1 MEEIFY
7 FKDLDYVPAY
17 DYIIDVEESN
27 FDFTYTTP
35 IIPEISIEEYSA
47 DPSIDYYIL
56 TYEKDGE
63 IKHDY
68 VESLWK

>member
-7 FKDLDYVPAY
+7 FKDLDYVPTY
-17 DYIIDVEESN
+17 DYSVDVEESN

-35 IIPEISIEEYSA
+35 IIPEVSLEEYSA
-47 DPSIDYYIL
+47 DSSIDYYIL

-68 VESLWK
+68 VETLWK